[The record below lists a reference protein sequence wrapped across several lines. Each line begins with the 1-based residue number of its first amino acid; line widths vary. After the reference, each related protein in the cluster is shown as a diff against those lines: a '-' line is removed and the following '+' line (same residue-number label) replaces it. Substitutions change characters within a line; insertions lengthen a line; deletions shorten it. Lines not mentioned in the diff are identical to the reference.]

1 MKPNRSITTFVSC
14 LVVLS
19 FAIAQGSDQRAKLG
33 ESRSVT
39 LPSHAVLDER
49 AQPLVASSGKVGFVA
64 SVTGGSV
71 ISFSLTSG
79 KILSSVSVG
88 QTIGPIYMVEAA
100 GRRLIAAPAVNDP
113 SHDNPG
119 TVTIIDAT
127 SAKRLELKSL
137 LVLPK
142 DALITPATQALLT
155 RNGRF
160 CLIASSFDVPTLLA
174 FEVET
179 GRLVSHLPLIGRPSE
194 LAFDDHGSRQRI
206 AVASAV
212 SNTVSIIKLDG
223 EGQLSAGANFSPAG
237 ASLDDANN
245 PAFSCDGR
253 LLYIAASND
262 DKLFS
267 IDIESGIQLDSISVH
282 SPQRVTVAAGPDGN
296 DVIACSRIRRPAN
309 GKHGG
314 GVTIMTNL
322 GARLAVRTE
331 FTPPDGIE
339 FSRANNIA
347 FNGDASVAFVGS
359 TTGVLFAFNTE
370 SGDVESYQTVG
381 GELRR
386 VAISEKSRA
395 VAAVRSSPSGDQV
408 VIISFD
414 VVSPNQPEPSSPI
427 IDSISPDVTEQGRV
441 RNLQLIVAGKN
452 LTDGSSVVVNNTE
465 YAADLMQNG
474 RTLQTKLP
482 QSLFNQAGSL
492 SVRVKGANGVISTAT
507 ELRIVRPGIPLIERI
522 TPSEVPGPVAPFTLK
537 VTGRNFR
544 ASSAISIQG
553 VDLNTRL
560 SKNNELEA
568 RVPAELAHSVG
579 TLTVRVKDLAVSDLA
594 SANEKQLVVF
604 GPRIGSVKPSVNKIV
619 AGDGKLS
626 LSITGKNFRDGAEV
640 VVGSEVMPAERVR
653 RVSRSLITVSLPQEI
668 TQDSGTLPVIVR
680 NPEGWV
686 SGAAILTVR
695 GPEITGFQPG
705 RLFAGSSGVAV
716 DIRGRNFR
724 PRARVYV
731 GDGAELNFPV
741 ERQHVRFQDST
752 RLVVTLT
759 DEPARLLTKPGT
771 IKFQVVNPNGVE
783 GVRSE
788 DRAIKVVGPRIADV
802 RVEPMQGDDSRVTLV
817 IDGANFR
824 KGATVEFFKRGI
836 DNAPVSQLVPDDLK
850 SRRISVVI
858 RAKKIERLGSFG
870 VRVVNKGTVPVAS
883 ELFQPRVSQLVSS
896 G

>member
-1 MKPNRSITTFVSC
+1 VKPNRSITTFVSC

-64 SVTGGSV
+64 SVTSGSV
-71 ISFSLTSG
+71 ISFSLNSG
-79 KILSSVSVG
+79 KILSSISVG
-88 QTIGPIYMVEAA
+88 QTIGPLSMVEAA

-113 SHDNPG
+113 SHDNPA

-142 DALITPATQALLT
+142 DALITPSTQALLT

-179 GRLVSHLPLIGRPSE
+179 GRLVSHAPLIGRPSE
-194 LAFDDHGSRQRI
+194 LAFDDAGSRQRV

-212 SNTVSIIKLDG
+212 SNSVSIIKLDG
-223 EGQLSAGANFSPAG
+223 EGQLSAAASFSPAG

-245 PAFSCDGR
+245 PAFSSDGR
-253 LLYIAASND
+253 LLYIAASNG

-267 IDIESGIQLDSISVH
+267 VHVESGIQLDSISVP

-309 GKHGG
+309 GKPG
-314 GVTIMTNL
+314 GVTIVTNL
-322 GARLAVRTE
+322 GARLASRTE

-347 FNGDASVAFVGS
+347 FSEDASVAFVGS

-370 SGDVESYQTVG
+370 TGEVESYQTVG

-386 VAISEKSRA
+386 VAVSEKSRV

-414 VVSPNQPEPSSPI
+414 VVSPSQPEPSSPI

-452 LTDGSSVVVNNTE
+452 LSDGSSVVVNNTE

-474 RTLQTKLP
+474 RALQTKLP
-482 QSLFNQAGSL
+482 QSLFNQPGSL
-492 SVRVKGANGVISTAT
+492 SVRVKAANGVISTAT

-522 TPSEVPGPVAPFTLK
+522 TPSEVPGPLAPFTLR

-553 VDLNTRL
+553 VELNTRL
-560 SKNNELEA
+560 SKDNELEA
-568 RVPAELAHSVG
+568 RVPADLAHSVG
-579 TLTVRVKDLAVSDLA
+579 PLTVRVKDLAVPDLA

-604 GPRIGSVKPSVNKIV
+604 GPRISAVKPSVNKIV
-619 AGDGKLS
+619 AGDNKLS
-626 LSITGKNFRDGAEV
+626 LNIRGNNFRDGAEV
-640 VVGSEVMPAERVR
+640 VVGSEVIPAERVR

-680 NPEGWV
+680 NPEGGV

-741 ERQHVRFQDST
+741 ERKHIRFQDST

-759 DEPARLLTKPGT
+759 DGLDRLLTKPGA

-788 DRAIKVVGPRIADV
+788 DRAIKVVGPRIAAV
-802 RVEPMQGDDSRVTLV
+802 RVEPLQGDDSRVMLV

-836 DNAPVSQLVPDDLK
+836 DNAPVSQLVPDALK
-850 SRRISVVI
+850 SQRISVVI

-870 VRVVNKGTVPVAS
+870 VRVVNQGTVPVAS
-883 ELFQPRVSQLVSS
+883 ELFQPRVSQLVP
-896 G
+896 GG

>member
-1 MKPNRSITTFVSC
+1 VKPNRSITTFVSC

-88 QTIGPIYMVEAA
+88 QTIGPISMVEAA

-113 SHDNPG
+113 SHDNPA

-142 DALITPATQALLT
+142 DALITPSTQALLT

-179 GRLVSHLPLIGRPSE
+179 GRLVSHAPLIGRPSE
-194 LAFDDHGSRQRI
+194 LAFDDNDSRQRV

-212 SNTVSIIKLDG
+212 SNSVSIIRLDG
-223 EGQLSAGANFSPAG
+223 EGQLSAAASFSPAG

-245 PAFSCDGR
+245 PAFSSDGR
-253 LLYIAASND
+253 LLYIAASNG

-267 IDIESGIQLDSISVH
+267 VDVESGVQLDSISVP

-309 GKHGG
+309 DKHG
-314 GVTIMTNL
+314 GVTIVTNL
-322 GARLAVRTE
+322 SARLAVRTE

-370 SGDVESYQTVG
+370 TGEIESYQTVG

-386 VAISEKSRA
+386 VAVSEKSRA

-441 RNLQLIVAGKN
+441 RNLPLIVAGKN
-452 LTDGSSVVVNNTE
+452 LSDGSSVVVNNTE

-474 RTLQTKLP
+474 RALQTKLP
-482 QSLFNQAGSL
+482 QSLFNQPGSL
-492 SVRVKGANGVISTAT
+492 SVRVKAANGVISTAT

-522 TPSEVPGPVAPFTLK
+522 TPSEVPGPLAPFTLR
-537 VTGRNFR
+537 VIGRNFR

-560 SKNNELEA
+560 SRDNELEA

-579 TLTVRVKDLAVSDLA
+579 PLTVRVKDLAVSDLA
-594 SANEKQLVVF
+594 SANEKQLLVF
-604 GPRIGSVKPSVNKIV
+604 GPRISAVKPSVNKIV
-619 AGDGKLS
+619 AGDNKLS
-626 LSITGKNFRDGAEV
+626 LNITGKNFRDGAEV

-653 RVSRSLITVSLPQEI
+653 RVSRSLITVSLPREI

-680 NPEGWV
+680 NPEGGV

-731 GDGAELNFPV
+731 GDGAELNFQV
-741 ERQHVRFQDST
+741 ERKHIRFQDST

-759 DEPARLLTKPGT
+759 DDLDRLLTKPGA
-771 IKFQVVNPNGVE
+771 IKFQVVNPNGIE

-802 RVEPMQGDDSRVTLV
+802 RVEPLQGDDSRVMLV
-817 IDGANFR
+817 IDGSNFR

-850 SRRISVVI
+850 SQRISVVI
-858 RAKKIERLGSFG
+858 RARKIERLGSFG
-870 VRVVNKGTVPVAS
+870 VRVVNQGTVPVAS
-883 ELFQPRVSQLVSS
+883 ELFQPRVSQLVP
-896 G
+896 GG

>member
-1 MKPNRSITTFVSC
+1 
-14 LVVLS
+14 VVLS

-49 AQPLVASSGKVGFVA
+49 AQPLVGSSGKVGFVA

-88 QTIGPIYMVEAA
+88 QTIGPISMVEAA

-113 SHDNPG
+113 SHDNPA

-142 DALITPATQALLT
+142 DALITPSTQALLT

-174 FEVET
+174 FEVES
-179 GRLVSHLPLIGRPSE
+179 GRLVSHAPLIGRPSE
-194 LAFDDHGSRQRI
+194 LAFDDKGSRQRV

-212 SNTVSIIKLDG
+212 SNSVSIIRLDG
-223 EGQLSAGANFSPAG
+223 EGQLSAAASFSPAG

-245 PAFSCDGR
+245 PAFSSDGR
-253 LLYIAASND
+253 LLYIAASNG

-267 IDIESGIQLDSISVH
+267 VDVESGVQLDSISVP

-309 GKHGG
+309 DKHGG
-314 GVTIMTNL
+314 GATIVTNL

-370 SGDVESYQTVG
+370 TGDVESYQTVG

-408 VIISFD
+408 VIVSFD
-414 VVSPNQPEPSSPI
+414 VVSPNEPEPSRPI

-452 LTDGSSVVVNNTE
+452 LSDGSSVVVNNTE

-560 SKNNELEA
+560 SKDNELEA

-604 GPRIGSVKPSVNKIV
+604 GPRISAVKPSVNKIV
-619 AGDGKLS
+619 AGDNKLS

-686 SGAAILTVR
+686 SGTAILTVR
-695 GPEITGFQPG
+695 GPEITGFKPG

-759 DEPARLLTKPGT
+759 DYPARLLTKPGT
-771 IKFQVVNPNGVE
+771 IKFQVVNPNGDE

-788 DRAIKVVGPRIADV
+788 DRAIRVVGPRIADV
-802 RVEPMQGDDSRVTLV
+802 RVEPMQDDDSRVMLV

-858 RAKKIERLGSFG
+858 RAKRIERLGSFG

-883 ELFQPRVSQLVSS
+883 ELFQPRASQLVP
-896 G
+896 GG

>member
-1 MKPNRSITTFVSC
+1 VKPNRSITTFVSC

-19 FAIAQGSDQRAKLG
+19 FAIAQGSDRRAKLG

-79 KILSSVSVG
+79 KLLSSISVG
-88 QTIGPIYMVEAA
+88 HTIGPLSMIEAA

-113 SHDNPG
+113 GHDNPA

-137 LVLPK
+137 MVLPK

-179 GRLVSHLPLIGRPSE
+179 GRLVSHAPLIGRPSE
-194 LAFDDHGSRQRI
+194 LALDDNGSRQRV

-212 SNTVSIIKLDG
+212 SNSVSIIKLDG
-223 EGQLSAGANFSPAG
+223 EGQLSAGSSFSPGG

-245 PAFSCDGR
+245 PAFSSDGR
-253 LLYIAASND
+253 LLYIAASNG

-267 IDIESGIQLDSISVH
+267 VDVESGIQLDSISVS

-309 GKHGG
+309 DKPG
-314 GVTIMTNL
+314 GVTIVTNL

-347 FNGDASVAFVGS
+347 FSEDASVAFVGS

-370 SGDVESYQTVG
+370 TGEVESYHTVG

-386 VAISEKSRA
+386 VAVSEKSGA

-408 VIISFD
+408 VIVSFE
-414 VVSPNQPEPSSPI
+414 VVSPNQPEPSSPM

-452 LTDGSSVVVNNTE
+452 LSDGSSVVVNNTE

-474 RTLQTKLP
+474 KALQTKLP
-482 QSLFNQAGSL
+482 QSLFNQPGSL
-492 SVRVKGANGVISTAT
+492 SVRVKGANGVISAAT

-522 TPSEVPGPVAPFTLK
+522 TPSEVPGPLAPSFTLR
-537 VTGRNFR
+537 VIGRNFR

-560 SKNNELEA
+560 SKDNELEA
-568 RVPAELAHSVG
+568 RVPAELAQSVG
-579 TLTVRVKDLAVSDLA
+579 PLTVRVKDLAVSDLA

-604 GPRIGSVKPSVNKIV
+604 GPRISAVRPSVNKVV
-619 AGDGKLS
+619 AGDNKLS
-626 LSITGKNFRDGAEV
+626 LYISGKNFRDGAEV
-640 VVGSEVMPAERVR
+640 VVGGEVMPAERVR

-668 TQDSGTLPVIVR
+668 TQDRGTLPVIVR
-680 NPEGWV
+680 NPEGGV
-686 SGAAILTVR
+686 SGAAILTVS

-741 ERQHVRFQDST
+741 ERKHIRFQDST

-759 DEPARLLTKPGT
+759 DDLDRLLTKPGA

-788 DRAIKVVGPRIADV
+788 DRAISVVGPRIADV
-802 RVEPMQGDDSRVTLV
+802 RVEPLLGDDSRVMLV

-870 VRVVNKGTVPVAS
+870 VRVVNQGTVPVAS
-883 ELFQPRVSQLVSS
+883 ELFQPRVTQLVP
-896 G
+896 GG

>member
-71 ISFSLTSG
+71 ISFSLSSG
-79 KILSSVSVG
+79 KILSSISVG
-88 QTIGPIYMVEAA
+88 QTIGPISMVEAA

-113 SHDNPG
+113 SHDNPA

-142 DALITPATQALLT
+142 DALITPSTQALLT

-179 GRLVSHLPLIGRPSE
+179 GRLVSHAPLIGRPSE
-194 LAFDDHGSRQRI
+194 LAFDDSGSRQTV

-212 SNTVSIIKLDG
+212 SNSVSIIKLDG
-223 EGQLSAGANFSPAG
+223 EGQLSAAATFSPAG

-245 PAFSCDGR
+245 PAFSSDGR
-253 LLYIAASND
+253 LLYIAASNG

-267 IDIESGIQLDSISVH
+267 VDVESGIQLDSISVP

-296 DVIACSRIRRPAN
+296 DVIAWSRIRRPAN
-309 GKHGG
+309 GKPG
-314 GVTIMTNL
+314 GVTIVTNL
-322 GARLAVRTE
+322 GARLASRAE

-339 FSRANNIA
+339 FSRANNIT
-347 FNGDASVAFVGS
+347 FSEDASVAFVGS

-370 SGDVESYQTVG
+370 TGEVESYQTVG

-386 VAISEKSRA
+386 VAVSEKSRA

-452 LTDGSSVVVNNTE
+452 LSDGSSVVVNNTE

-474 RTLQTKLP
+474 RALQTKLP
-482 QSLFNQAGSL
+482 QSLFNQPGSL
-492 SVRVKGANGVISTAT
+492 SVRVKAANGGISTAT

-522 TPSEVPGPVAPFTLK
+522 TPSEVPGPLASFTLR

-560 SKNNELEA
+560 SKDNELEA
-568 RVPAELAHSVG
+568 RVPADLAHSVG
-579 TLTVRVKDLAVSDLA
+579 PLTVRVKDLAVSDLA

-604 GPRIGSVKPSVNKIV
+604 GPRISAVKPSVNKIV
-619 AGDGKLS
+619 AGDNKLS

-640 VVGSEVMPAERVR
+640 VVGSKVMPAERVR

-680 NPEGWV
+680 NPEGGV

-724 PRARVYV
+724 PLSRVYV

-741 ERQHVRFQDST
+741 ERKHIRFQDST

-759 DEPARLLTKPGT
+759 DDLDRLLTKPGA

-788 DRAIKVVGPRIADV
+788 DRSIKVVGPRIADV
-802 RVEPMQGDDSRVTLV
+802 RVEPMQGDDSRVMLV

-836 DNAPVSQLVPDDLK
+836 DNAPVSQLVPDALK

-870 VRVVNKGTVPVAS
+870 VRVVNQGTVPVAS
-883 ELFQPRVSQLVSS
+883 ELFQPRVTQLIA
-896 G
+896 GG